1 MAIPSQ
7 SEMYK
12 RVCGYTLGNDYRR
25 RTSFLKWL
33 KIGDANLQIE
43 NLDNKRIRVQ
53 KVNFEIGPDGKV
65 TVSAGGYDVI
75 NSIAE
80 LKDMVRRYRLAYQK
94 MKAIEKE
101 LKFQGDF

>member
-7 SEMYK
+7 SELFK
-12 RVCGYTLGNDYRR
+12 RVCGYTVGSDF
-25 RTSFLKWL
+25 RTSYNIKWL
-33 KIGDANLQIE
+33 KLGNAHIQIE
-43 NLDNKRIRVQ
+43 NLYNKQIRVQ
-53 KVNFEIGPDGKV
+53 KVSFEISPDGKV
-65 TVSAGGYDVI
+65 SVYAAGYEII
-75 NSIAE
+75 NSIEE